1 MKYNKLYAKK
11 RGCGRRIS
19 IIVDE
24 PVYTQFK
31 EFKLLIPKD
40 KRVYFIVDRKK
51 KYLTRAILNLTDSA
65 DRVFFKS
72 TNKLDMRKS
81 NLLLKSVP
89 ANNRGRYAVQFYNNQ
104 KN

>member
-1 MKYNKLYAKK
+1 MNCNKLYAKK
-11 RGCGRRIS
+11 RGCGRKVAIV
-19 IIVDE
+19 VDE
-24 PVYTQFK
+24 SIYNQFK
-31 EFKLLIPKD
+31 EFKLLIQSD
-40 KRVYFIVDRKK
+40 KRVYFIVGGKK

-89 ANNRGRYAVQFYNNQ
+89 VNNRGKYAVQFYNNQ
-104 KN
+104 KD